1 MNGAVCTARLCLL
14 APACSLDRAAT
25 IFVPDRLA
33 PGREDRQNG
42 PHPHE
47 AREREDPMTPSERPN
62 AT

>member
-1 MNGAVCTARLCLL
+1 ML
-14 APACSLDRAAT
+14 APACSLDGAAT
-25 IFVPDRLA
+25 ITVPDRLA

-47 AREREDPMTPSERPN
+47 AWEHEDPMTPSERPN